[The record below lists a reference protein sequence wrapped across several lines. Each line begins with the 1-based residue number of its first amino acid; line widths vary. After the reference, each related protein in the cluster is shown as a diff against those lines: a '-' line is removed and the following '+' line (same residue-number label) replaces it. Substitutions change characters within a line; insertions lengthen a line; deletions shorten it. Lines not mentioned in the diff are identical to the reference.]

1 MRTPRPSPRPQ
12 MLKKP
17 HVFSHFE
24 HLIRD
29 NVKILRCCDS
39 FFNQQPQFNTAVPPD
54 TEYELTDRE
63 SDSMDAVVMAA
74 EEEEARAYKGY
85 NGGNRVWYG

>member
-1 MRTPRPSPRPQ
+1 MSSGTKCLLVVVLVLAVTVYS
-12 MLKKP
+12 
-17 HVFSHFE
+17 VSSAAV
-24 HLIRD
+24 IR
-29 NVKILRCCDS
+29 
-39 FFNQQPQFNTAVPPD
+39 D